1 MTERWERDIEAGLI
15 ELAGAERAGHP
26 RPGADLMARVLT
38 DAAAVAAATGR
49 RTTSAPVPAR
59 RRWNWR
65 WPMAGAIGVPG
76 LAAAGMACV
85 VLGLGLGYA
94 LESGMPEPGDALAA
108 FDGLMLAGGG
118 LGAEF
123 PL

>member
-15 ELAGAERAGHP
+15 ELAGAERAAHP
-26 RPGADLMARVLT
+26 RPGPDLMARVLT
-38 DAAAVAAATGR
+38 DAAAV
-49 RTTSAPVPAR
+49 SAPAVSPGSAPAPSR
-59 RRWNWR
+59 RRRGWR
-65 WPMAGAIGVPG
+65 WPLAGAIGVPG

-94 LESGMPEPGDALAA
+94 LESGMPQPGDALVA